1 MMVPYV
7 ATIIALVIFA
17 VKEKMKK
24 KAIKATETAI
34 AITKTTAQTTNKAM
48 I

>member
-1 MMVPYV
+1 MITFGNVLQTTGVKSQLTMMVPYV

-24 KAIKATETAI
+24 KAH
-34 AITKTTAQTTNKAM
+34 
-48 I
+48 